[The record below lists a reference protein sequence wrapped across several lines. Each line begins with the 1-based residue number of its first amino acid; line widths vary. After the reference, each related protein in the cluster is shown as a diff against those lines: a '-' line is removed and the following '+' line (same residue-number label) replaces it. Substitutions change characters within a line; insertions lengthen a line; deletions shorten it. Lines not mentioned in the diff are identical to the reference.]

1 MEILDSSTVA
11 LSEAGEPQTTRPH
24 DKNSSGRTPDR
35 KVKYI
40 YRITITFNEYT
51 CRTELVGVSYAGVEN
66 GGPGMAKEQRIKA
79 PVRALKYNRVE
90 ISSLSHARRGKH
102 YDLVQGILHELNLL
116 PDGSALE
123 IPLTSVGDIG
133 LANLRSAV
141 HRAAASAGLA
151 IETVANEEN
160 FYVWKAVRK

>member
-1 MEILDSSTVA
+1 
-11 LSEAGEPQTTRPH
+11 
-24 DKNSSGRTPDR
+24 
-35 KVKYI
+35 
-40 YRITITFNEYT
+40 
-51 CRTELVGVSYAGVEN
+51 
-66 GGPGMAKEQRIKA
+66 MAKEQRIKA
-79 PVRALKYNRVE
+79 PVPALKYNCVE

-102 YDLVQGILHELNLL
+102 HDLVQGILHELNLL

-151 IETVANEEN
+151 IETVANGEN